1 MDLVENES
9 KFTQFLFE
17 SEMRGIPVDPTFL
30 RIKEV
35 HLLREAI
42 RLRTEIAAMVGKAF
56 NPASSKQ
63 VKEFFEIKNK
73 IAPLAWTKPNDKG
86 EVNSSWGADALEQ
99 INSVEHG
106 EVPHMMAK
114 KILDLSEVETAK
126 SNFCESWLQRLD
138 ESNHIHADFKQH
150 GTKTSRLS
158 AGDPNVQNFPEWML
172 EALLIPEGYVG
183 IKWDLSQIEYR
194 MFAAYSNNP
203 VVNALYKENPF
214 LDFHQARADML
225 GFPRKP
231 IKPINFGIIYGMG
244 EKKTQRSILGVLS
257 EVDSPKF
264 RSAIVKYSG
273 GLPIPEYPNPIT
285 SELGF
290 AVAKNVLKGYHETMP
305 EIKMLFAQ
313 VKQKLQAC
321 GWVRNYFGRRYYI
334 PTSKSYVGLNAI
346 IQGGAA
352 DLFKQ
357 ALVELHIERCP
368 NVFSIDNIHDSDF
381 SICRIDEV
389 QGYVNEVQD
398 IMASTPFSIPVLA
411 DFEVA
416 TGRWSNSLKVKDA
429 KNVKASYEELREINA
444 KAA

>member
-1 MDLVENES
+1 
-9 KFTQFLFE
+9 
-17 SEMRGIPVDPTFL
+17 
-30 RIKEV
+30 
-35 HLLREAI
+35 
-42 RLRTEIAAMVGKAF
+42 
-56 NPASSKQ
+56 
-63 VKEFFEIKNK
+63 
-73 IAPLAWTKPNDKG
+73 
-86 EVNSSWGADALEQ
+86 
-99 INSVEHG
+99 
-106 EVPHMMAK
+106 
-114 KILDLSEVETAK
+114 
-126 SNFCESWLQRLD
+126 
-138 ESNHIHADFKQH
+138 
-150 GTKTSRLS
+150 
-158 AGDPNVQNFPEWML
+158 
-172 EALLIPEGYVG
+172 
-183 IKWDLSQIEYR
+183 
-194 MFAAYSNNP
+194 
-203 VVNALYKENPF
+203 
-214 LDFHQARADML
+214 
-225 GFPRKP
+225 
-231 IKPINFGIIYGMG
+231 
-244 EKKTQRSILGVLS
+244 
-257 EVDSPKF
+257 
-264 RSAIVKYSG
+264 
-273 GLPIPEYPNPIT
+273 
-285 SELGF
+285 
-290 AVAKNVLKGYHETMP
+290 MP